1 MKEEQK
7 STEQEPVVAEQT
19 QEQTLIE
26 GQTQGQEAAD
36 ADGATDVAA
45 GQKTPKAGLKDKDSI
60 IPTVQKTQVDPNKTE
75 GGVILDTIITN
86 VHAAYQRRKQQKQRK
101 QEQDKFP
108 EKGSKIG
115 AEEFKQLMYQLG
127 QEGVDLAALH
137 KNGDMD
143 RLLQGRMTKEVYAR
157 TPAGSWLERSG
168 PLFLGEDNKIHQT
181 LIKQDRVMEKDLTAK
196 QNEQLRT
203 EGEVL
208 KGDTLIKRNPKTR
221 RVQRIPAS
229 QAAKQRHRQKT
240 QQQLKNRRGVAP
252 KKKMVK
258 RGRGI

>member
-1 MKEEQK
+1 M
-7 STEQEPVVAEQT
+7 VAEQP
-19 QEQTLIE
+19 QEQTPTE
-26 GQTQGQEAAD
+26 GQQQGQDAAEAE
-36 ADGATDVAA
+36 GGMDVSA
-45 GQKTPKAGLKDKDSI
+45 GQKAPKAGLKESI
-60 IPTVQKTQVDPNKTE
+60 IPTVQKPQIDPNKTE
-75 GGVILDTIITN
+75 GGVLLDTIITN
-86 VHAAYQRRKQQKQRK
+86 AHAAYQRRKQQKQRK

-127 QEGVDLAALH
+127 KEGVDLAALH

-143 RLLQGRMTKEVYAR
+143 RLLQGRITKEVYTR

-168 PLFLGEDNKIHQT
+168 ALFLGEDNKIHQT

-229 QAAKQRHRQKT
+229 QEAKQRHQQKT
-240 QQQLKNRRGVAP
+240 QQQLRNRRTVAP

-258 RGRGI
+258 RGRGL